1 MFSIFNDK
9 NFSKLELAKFDDNY
23 SGDKCFDDSYSNDKY
38 FYDSYSNDKCFD
50 DSSSD
55 DNRFNNSYF
64 SNNLD
69 YNLDYNLNNIT
80 YNLNVENHLD
90 YYQKIEEF
98 TEIVLSKSRMFIEDI
113 ILDYKEFLTKNPVE
127 NVYIDSFFEEY
138 ILELLYFGVL
148 WKLYIKNAL
157 NLDPFYQKI
166 LAKLSNLRN
175 KKELIGSSYKI
186 QIDEIRGILATKFLF
201 NNNDN
206 GNKNN
211 KNHNKNND
219 KHNNMNNSNYKDN
232 NTNITDNNK
241 DDNTNN
247 NTNIT
252 DNKYNNTNNNGNNND
267 INEVDISKSIE
278 NNEINLINLKID
290 LLLKY
295 LEATGDYKESL
306 KHLNIWKEF
315 FLNKDENTLKSYFKS
330 IMSFVSFFEDYA
342 KKELHIYTSNVE
354 TFKESYLEYHLNNE
368 DIIFC
373 GRSELEYHINLFGAE
388 VMNKIFQKSFK
399 ARKKRVLLL
408 PTCMR
413 IPKTHKCNAV
423 KDKLG
428 LRCTSCNNN
437 CNIGEIT
444 KNLNGNYNYK
454 DNNHEDN
461 NYEDYNH
468 EDNDCNDE
476 IPVYIVSHSSSILSN
491 LTNDDKTNVSIIGV
505 ACINNLIEG
514 GWKISSHGIPPQCVI
529 LDYVGCKKHWTP
541 KNIQTTINFNKLQ
554 NTV

>member
-23 SGDKCFDDSYSNDKY
+23 SVDKCYDSSSDDKYFDDSS
-38 FYDSYSNDKCFD
+38 SVDKCFD
-50 DSSSD
+50 DSSSV
-55 DNRFNNSYF
+55 DNCFNNSYF

-69 YNLDYNLNNIT
+69 YNLNSIT

-98 TEIVLSKSRMFIEDI
+98 TEIVLSKSKMFIEDI

-175 KKELIGSSYKI
+175 KKELIGSSYKV
-186 QIDEIRGILATKFLF
+186 QIDEIRGILATKLLF
-201 NNNDN
+201 NNN
-206 GNKNN
+206 GNKN
-211 KNHNKNND
+211 
-219 KHNNMNNSNYKDN
+219 
-232 NTNITDNNK
+232 T
-241 DDNTNN
+241 
-247 NTNIT
+247 
-252 DNKYNNTNNNGNNND
+252 NNTNNNGNNNMNNTDNNKDNNADNNGNNKD
-267 INEVDISKSIE
+267 INEVDVSESIE

-423 KDKLG
+423 NDKLG

-454 DNNHEDN
+454 DNNHEDY
-461 NYEDYNH
+461 NY

-491 LTNDDKTNVSIIGV
+491 LTNDDKTNVSIIGI

>member
-1 MFSIFNDK
+1 MFSIFNNK
-9 NFSKLELAKFDDNY
+9 NFSKLELANFDDNY
-23 SGDKCFDDSYSNDKY
+23 SGDNC
-38 FYDSYSNDKCFD
+38 
-50 DSSSD
+50 
-55 DNRFNNSYF
+55 FNNSYF

-69 YNLDYNLNNIT
+69 HNLNNIT

-98 TEIVLSKSRMFIEDI
+98 TEIVLSKSRMFIEEI
-113 ILDYKEFLTKNPVE
+113 ILDYKEFLTKNPVK

-138 ILELLYFGVL
+138 ILELLYFGIL

-166 LAKLSNLRN
+166 LSKLSNLRN
-175 KKELIGSSYKI
+175 KKDLIGSSYKV

-201 NNNDN
+201 NNN
-206 GNKNN
+206 GNN
-211 KNHNKNND
+211 K
-219 KHNNMNNSNYKDN
+219 
-232 NTNITDNNK
+232 
-241 DDNTNN
+241 
-247 NTNIT
+247 
-252 DNKYNNTNNNGNNND
+252 D
-267 INEVDISKSIE
+267 INEVDVSESIE

-295 LEATGDYKESL
+295 LEAIGDYKESL

-373 GRSELEYHINLFGAE
+373 GRSELEYHINLFGAD

-413 IPKTHKCNAV
+413 IPKTHKCNALN
-423 KDKLG
+423 DKLG
-428 LRCTSCNNN
+428 LRCNSCNNN

-454 DNNHEDN
+454 DN
-461 NYEDYNH
+461 NH

>member
-1 MFSIFNDK
+1 MVSIFNNE
-9 NFSKLELAKFDDNY
+9 NFSKLELANFDDKY
-23 SGDKCFDDSYSNDKY
+23 FDNSYSNDKY
-38 FYDSYSNDKCFD
+38 FDGSYPDDNCFD
-50 DSSSD
+50 
-55 DNRFNNSYF
+55 NSYL

-69 YNLDYNLNNIT
+69 YNLDNIT

-90 YYQKIEEF
+90 YYKKIEEF
-98 TEIVLSKSRMFIEDI
+98 TEVVLSKSTTFIEEI
-113 ILDYKEFLTKNPVE
+113 ILDYKEFLTKNPVK

-175 KKELIGSSYKI
+175 KKELIDSSYKI

-201 NNNDN
+201 NNND
-206 GNKNN
+206 KSNN
-211 KNHNKNND
+211 TNN
-219 KHNNMNNSNYKDN
+219 NKDN
-232 NTNITDNNK
+232 NTNNVNNK
-241 DDNTNN
+241 DS
-247 NTNIT
+247 
-252 DNKYNNTNNNGNNND
+252 
-267 INEVDISKSIE
+267 NEIDISESIE
-278 NNEINLINLKID
+278 NNEISLINLKID

-354 TFKESYLEYHLNNE
+354 SFKESYLEYHLNNE
-368 DIIFC
+368 DIILC

-388 VMNKIFQKSFK
+388 TMNKIFQKSFK
-399 ARKKRVLLL
+399 DRKKRVLLL

-413 IPKTHKCNAV
+413 IPKIHKCNAV
-423 KDKLG
+423 NDKLG
-428 LRCTSCNNN
+428 LRCIACNNN

-444 KNLNGNYNYK
+444 KNLN
-454 DNNHEDN
+454 DNHNHEYN
-461 NYEDYNH
+461 NCD
-468 EDNDCNDE
+468 DE

-514 GWKISSHGIPPQCVI
+514 GWKISSYGIPPQCVI

-541 KNIQTTINFNKLQ
+541 KDIQTTINFNKLQ
-554 NTV
+554 NIF

>member
-1 MFSIFNDK
+1 MFSIFND

-23 SGDKCFDDSYSNDKY
+23 SV
-38 FYDSYSNDKCFD
+38 DKCFD

-55 DNRFNNSYF
+55 DNCFNNSYF

-69 YNLDYNLNNIT
+69 YNLNSIT

-98 TEIVLSKSRMFIEDI
+98 TEIVLSKSRMFIEEI
-113 ILDYKEFLTKNPVE
+113 ILDYKEFLTKNPVK

-138 ILELLYFGVL
+138 ILELLYFGIL

-166 LAKLSNLRN
+166 LSKLSNLRN
-175 KKELIGSSYKI
+175 KKDLIGSSYKV

-201 NNNDN
+201 NNN
-206 GNKNN
+206 GNN
-211 KNHNKNND
+211 K
-219 KHNNMNNSNYKDN
+219 
-232 NTNITDNNK
+232 
-241 DDNTNN
+241 
-247 NTNIT
+247 
-252 DNKYNNTNNNGNNND
+252 D
-267 INEVDISKSIE
+267 INEVDVSESIE

-423 KDKLG
+423 NDKLG
-428 LRCTSCNNN
+428 LRCNSCNNN

-454 DNNHEDN
+454 DN
-461 NYEDYNH
+461 NH

>member
-1 MFSIFNDK
+1 MFSIFND

-23 SGDKCFDDSYSNDKY
+23 SVDKCFD
-38 FYDSYSNDKCFD
+38 DSYSNDKCFD

-80 YNLNVENHLD
+80 YNLNIKNHLD

-98 TEIVLSKSRMFIEDI
+98 TEIVLSKPRMFIEDI

-175 KKELIGSSYKI
+175 KKELIGSSYKV

-201 NNNDN
+201 NNN
-206 GNKNN
+206 GNKNT
-211 KNHNKNND
+211 
-219 KHNNMNNSNYKDN
+219 N
-232 NTNITDNNK
+232 NTNNTDNNK
-241 DDNTNN
+241 DN
-247 NTNIT
+247 NT
-252 DNKYNNTNNNGNNND
+252 DNNGNNKD
-267 INEVDISKSIE
+267 INKVDVSESIE

-354 TFKESYLEYHLNNE
+354 SFKESYLEYHLNNE

-423 KDKLG
+423 NDKLG

-444 KNLNGNYNYK
+444 KNLNGNYNYE

-461 NYEDYNH
+461 NYEDNNYEDYNYEDYNH

>member
-1 MFSIFNDK
+1 MFSIFND

-23 SGDKCFDDSYSNDKY
+23 SV
-38 FYDSYSNDKCFD
+38 DKCFD

-55 DNRFNNSYF
+55 DNCFNNSYF

-69 YNLDYNLNNIT
+69 YNLNSIT

-98 TEIVLSKSRMFIEDI
+98 TEIVLSKSRMFIEEI
-113 ILDYKEFLTKNPVE
+113 ILDYKEFLTKNPVK

-138 ILELLYFGVL
+138 ILELLYFGIL

-166 LAKLSNLRN
+166 LSKLSNLRN
-175 KKELIGSSYKI
+175 KKDLIGSSYKV

-201 NNNDN
+201 NNN
-206 GNKNN
+206 GNN
-211 KNHNKNND
+211 K
-219 KHNNMNNSNYKDN
+219 
-232 NTNITDNNK
+232 
-241 DDNTNN
+241 
-247 NTNIT
+247 
-252 DNKYNNTNNNGNNND
+252 D
-267 INEVDISKSIE
+267 INEVDVSESIE

-423 KDKLG
+423 NDKLG
-428 LRCTSCNNN
+428 LRCNSCNNN